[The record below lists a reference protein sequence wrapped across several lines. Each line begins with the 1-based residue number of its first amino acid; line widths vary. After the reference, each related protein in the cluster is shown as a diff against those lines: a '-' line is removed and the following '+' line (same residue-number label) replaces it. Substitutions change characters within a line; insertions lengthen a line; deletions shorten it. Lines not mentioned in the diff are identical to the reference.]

1 MAYKG
6 LREFLNVLEK
16 NGQLLRISEPV
27 LPEPDIA
34 SAACAGTKLG
44 DQSPALLF
52 ENIKGYT
59 TAKIAM
65 NVHASWPNHAL
76 AIGMAKDTP
85 LKGQFFEFVKR
96 YQTYPGKI
104 ERRADA
110 PWKEVVVDKDINLYD
125 LMPLLRLNQGDGGF
139 YIDKSTVVSRDLND
153 WDNIDTQ
160 NCGMYRLEVKGRNR
174 IGIQPIPEH
183 DIAIHLA
190 RAEEQGKDL
199 PVAICLGNDP
209 LMSIVS
215 GMPILYDQSEY
226 KMAGALQGEPYR
238 ITATELTGLDAPWGS
253 EFVLEGKIKS
263 RVREAEGPFGEFTG
277 HYSGAR
283 NMPVIEIDRVSHRKN
298 PIFEHLYIG
307 MPWTE
312 IDYLLG
318 INTGA
323 PLYVQLKENF
333 PEIVSVNALYTHGL
347 VVIISTKRR
356 FGGFAKAVG
365 LRVFST
371 PHGMGYAKVVIVV
384 DETVDPYNLPQV
396 MWALST
402 KFNPQFDLVVVPG
415 MSVLSLD
422 PGSDPEGMTYK
433 MVIDATT
440 PKAPETHGHYSQEL
454 RDPAGTQQWI
464 KQIGEMVASAAKQGG
479 SR

>member
-1 MAYKG
+1 MAYKD
-6 LREFLNVLEK
+6 LREFLSVLEK
-16 NGQLLRISEPV
+16 NGQLLRITEPV

-52 ENIKGYT
+52 ENIKGYK

-85 LKGQFFEFVKR
+85 LKDQFFEFVKR

-125 LMPLLRLNQGDGGF
+125 LMPLFRLNQGDGGF

-153 WDNIDTQ
+153 WDNINTQ

-174 IGIQPIPEH
+174 IGIQPVPEH

-199 PVAICLGNDP
+199 PIAICLGNDP

-226 KMAGALQGEPYR
+226 EMAGALQGEPYR
-238 ITATELTGLDAPWGS
+238 IATTELTGLDVPWGS
-253 EFVLEGKIKS
+253 EFVLEGKIRS

-277 HYSGAR
+277 HYSGGR
-283 NMPVIEIDRVSHRKN
+283 NMPVIEV
-298 PIFEHLYIG
+298 
-307 MPWTE
+307 
-312 IDYLLG
+312 
-318 INTGA
+318 
-323 PLYVQLKENF
+323 
-333 PEIVSVNALYTHGL
+333 
-347 VVIISTKRR
+347 
-356 FGGFAKAVG
+356 
-365 LRVFST
+365 
-371 PHGMGYAKVVIVV
+371 
-384 DETVDPYNLPQV
+384 
-396 MWALST
+396 
-402 KFNPQFDLVVVPG
+402 
-415 MSVLSLD
+415 
-422 PGSDPEGMTYK
+422 
-433 MVIDATT
+433 
-440 PKAPETHGHYSQEL
+440 
-454 RDPAGTQQWI
+454 
-464 KQIGEMVASAAKQGG
+464 
-479 SR
+479 